1 MNAALTTISS
11 KQTLPFADFQAFMGA
26 LEPASYTDYELGQ
39 ELSGVLMGANE
50 DLYLPLHNKDNELTG
65 VKVLRGESAPS
76 VIGTGASESG
86 YYLLDGQQANVI
98 LLTESAE
105 LATLLHRETDYSV
118 ALLGA
123 FDDFGNVSKQVAP
136 FQSNN
141 VSLYCWRGE
150 SDAQEL
156 LVSHGIQGVDCT
168 FEQDMTSVIGEAVK
182 KAKLRIPKGFAI
194 KEDGVYQQS
203 QGKDGVLH
211 ETWLC
216 SPLVVGALTRDL
228 NSTRWGR
235 YVELLDSD
243 GITHQFAMPME
254 QLTNSS
260 FIKALVHRGL
270 VYEYGTEKHINR
282 YLSQAKPIQRARSV
296 SKTGWYDDVFV
307 FPEKVIGE
315 THEKVVYQSSTSLIY
330 SYDERGTLKEWQENV
345 SALCVGNSR
354 LTFGVATAFATMLL
368 KLVDGECGGFHFRS
382 GSSRGKTTILT
393 MAKSVFG
400 SPESLPRWR
409 ATVDGLEGLAA
420 SHNHTLLCL
429 DEFGQLA
436 EVSPKSAGEAIY
448 MLGNGEGKQ
457 RSKSN
462 GAMMDRSSWQLLYL
476 SAGEVSLKSVMEG
489 AGLKVRGGQEVRFI
503 DLPAD
508 AGANLGAFDTV
519 QDFADGNQFAL
530 AIKEG
535 SLKYY
540 GTAATA
546 FLELVSGDYKSCKQS
561 MLSKMAEFIESLEL
575 AESDPQVHRVAQRFA
590 QVAAAG
596 EIATELGV
604 TGWEARE
611 SFKAATVCFDAWI
624 ESRGGHGSQEEKQ
637 ILEQVSNKLLSW
649 GLLRLNTAEQAAARN
664 GDVWGTQDTNHFFI
678 YSKAFKN
685 TLCEGVDSKMA
696 ETVLLKHGVLI
707 SQGNRNTVQKKI
719 NGTNVRV
726 YKLDKRVLEFSN
738 MESEDEP
745 KQGVDSGIVSE

>member
-1 MNAALTTISS
+1 MTMNTALTIISS
-11 KQTLPFADFQAFMGA
+11 QQTSPLADFQAFIGA
-26 LEPASYTDYELGQ
+26 LEPADNTDFELGQ
-39 ELSGVLMGANE
+39 ELSGVLMGAND
-50 DLYLPLHNKDNELTG
+50 DLYLPLHNKNNELTG

-76 VIGTGASESG
+76 VIGTGVSEVG
-86 YYLLDGQQANVI
+86 YYLLDGQQANVL
-98 LLTESAE
+98 LLTECAE

-118 ALLGA
+118 VLLGT
-123 FDDFGNVSKQVAP
+123 FDDLGNVSKQVAP

-156 LVSHGIQGVDCT
+156 LVSHGVQGVDCT
-168 FEQDMTSVIGEAVK
+168 VDQDMTSRIGEAVK
-182 KAKLRIPKGFAI
+182 KAKLRIPKDFAL
-194 KEDGVYQQS
+194 KEDGVYQQY

-216 SPLVVGALTRDL
+216 SPLVVSALTRDV
-228 NSTRWGR
+228 NNTGWGR

-243 GITHQFAMPME
+243 GVTHQFAMPME
-254 QLTNSS
+254 QLTNTS
-260 FIKALVHRGL
+260 FIKSLVHRGL
-270 VYEYGTEKHINR
+270 VYEYGAEKQINR

-307 FPEKVIGE
+307 FPAKVIGE
-315 THEKVVYQSSTSLIY
+315 THEKVVYQSSTNLTY
-330 SYDERGTLKEWQENV
+330 SYDQRGTLREWQDNV

-354 LTFGVATAFATMLL
+354 LTFGVSTAFATMLL

-400 SPESLPRWR
+400 NPESLPRWR

-462 GAMMDRSSWQLLYL
+462 GAMMGRSSWQLLYL

-508 AGANLGAFDTV
+508 AGANLGAFNTV
-519 QDFADGNQFAL
+519 QDYADGNQFAL

-546 FLELVSGDYKSCKQS
+546 FLESVANDYSSCKQN

-596 EIATELGV
+596 EIATDFGV
-604 TGWEARE
+604 TGWEAGE
-611 SFKAATVCFDAWI
+611 SFKAAAVCFEAWI
-624 ESRGGHGSQEEKQ
+624 ESRGGHGSQEGKQ

-649 GLLRLNTAEQAAARN
+649 GLLRLNTPEQAAARN
-664 GDVWGTQDTNHFFI
+664 GEVWGMQDDNFYYI
-678 YSKAFKN
+678 YPKAFKD
-685 TLCEGVDSKMA
+685 TLCEGLDSKSA
-696 ETVLLKHGVLI
+696 ENVLIETGVLVP
-707 SQGNRNTVQKKI
+707 SKSRATNQKKI
-719 NGTNVRV
+719 DGKNVRV
-726 YKLDKRVLEFSN
+726 YKLDKKILEYATI
-738 MESEDEP
+738 EP
-745 KQGVDSGIVSE
+745 LANENVEPEQE